1 MCLPYFSWIVILWGC
16 ELLLLRLSAS
26 SGYSWNLSNPSHSF
40 LKYFKNSICT
50 EVGIYEGEISY
61 FDLRRVGFQLLYIF
75 QRSEFMKERKL
86 ALMLERLVSNYH
98 IIFLVSVSNRLGL
111 SCLFVI
117 LFCVFIWYCFETVL
131 KCSRHRNKKTK
142 PLAIFHHFAVLVCM
156 RTVQLYLPVCVLYS
170 SISAFMCTVQLYL
183 PECESGT

>member
-1 MCLPYFSWIVILWGC
+1 
-16 ELLLLRLSAS
+16 
-26 SGYSWNLSNPSHSF
+26 
-40 LKYFKNSICT
+40 
-50 EVGIYEGEISY
+50 
-61 FDLRRVGFQLLYIF
+61 
-75 QRSEFMKERKL
+75 MKERKL

-156 RTVQLYLPVCVLYS
+156 LTVQLYLPVCVLYS
-170 SISAFMCTVQLYL
+170 SICLNVSPVLSLYVYRTDLSACMCTIQIYLPVCVPYSSICLNVCCTDLSAFMCTVQLYL
-183 PECESGT
+183 PVCVPYSSICQKVCTVLSLYVYHTALSAWELVRYFR